1 METAVCDLA
10 RQADALLYDSALPV
24 QCGVAACE
32 FLLRGEGGGLRDSA
46 YMAVGDHHRLFR
58 LSDAVGADCAP
69 VPQTPETDGNGSV
82 LRALRGWTMSF
93 RQCALCGSGCA
104 AYYVEDGQNRLVDE
118 WQLDTD
124 RAAVLSTMNIG
135 VHLVEVVSLF
145 ASSAIVGL
153 GIHWCFTVCGIL
165 LVLCGAVYVVRTK
178 KE

>member
-32 FLLRGEGGGLRDSA
+32 FLLRGEGGGLRDPA

-58 LSDAVGADCAP
+58 LSDLFGSARYVAAV
-69 VPQTPETDGNGSV
+69 VPLMLV
-82 LRALRGWTMSF
+82 LPL
-93 RQCALCGSGCA
+93 LLDLA
-104 AYYVEDGQNRLVDE
+104 AFYVEDGQNRLVDE

-153 GIHWCFTVCGIL
+153 GIHWCFTVGGIL
-165 LVLCGAVYVVRTK
+165 LVLCGAVYGVRTK

>member
-1 METAVCDLA
+1 MLEFPPLLLFPSLPLLLPLLDALPEFPPLLVLPLLLDLA
-10 RQADALLYDSALPV
+10 A
-24 QCGVAACE
+24 
-32 FLLRGEGGGLRDSA
+32 F
-46 YMAVGDHHRLFR
+46 
-58 LSDAVGADCAP
+58 
-69 VPQTPETDGNGSV
+69 
-82 LRALRGWTMSF
+82 
-93 RQCALCGSGCA
+93 
-104 AYYVEDGQNRLVDE
+104 YVEDGQNRLVDE

-135 VHLVEVVSLF
+135 VNLVEVVSLF